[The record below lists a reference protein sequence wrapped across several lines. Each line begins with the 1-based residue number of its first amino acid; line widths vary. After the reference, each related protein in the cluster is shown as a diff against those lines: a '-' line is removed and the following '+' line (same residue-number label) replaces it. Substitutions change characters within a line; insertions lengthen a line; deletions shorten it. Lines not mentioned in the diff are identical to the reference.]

1 MEKQHG
7 IKHFPVSFFSVVL
20 GLAGFTIA
28 FQKAEDIL
36 RIPFSVSPLLLT
48 ITLIVFGIISITYCI
63 KVIKFGNDVRNE
75 FSHPVKLS
83 FFPTFSISSLLISI
97 AFLSINLSI
106 SKCFWVSGT
115 IIQLIFTVNIISIW
129 IHHTKFEITHM
140 NPAWFIPAVGNIII
154 PVAGVSHFS
163 PEVSWF
169 FYSIGLMFWIV
180 LMTIFFYRIIFCQ
193 PLPER
198 LLPTLFIL
206 IAPPAVAFISFVKLT
221 GAVNEFSKIL
231 YYFALFLVLLLFS
244 QFKMFFKIKFYL
256 SWWAY
261 SFPMSAVTIA
271 SMAMLHETGIQFF
284 TFLSFVLLT
293 LLCITITV
301 LVVKTAEGIY
311 RKEICVEED

>member
-1 MEKQHG
+1 MEEQHG
-7 IKHFPVSFFSVVL
+7 IKHFPVAFFSVVL

-28 FQKAEDIL
+28 FQKAEAIL
-36 RIPFSVSPLLLT
+36 GIPFSISPFLLI
-48 ITLIVFGIISITYCI
+48 ITLIVFGIIWTIYI
-63 KVIKFGNDVRNE
+63 VKIIKFRNDVRNE

-83 FFPTFSISSLLISI
+83 FFPTFSISLLLISI
-97 AFLSINLSI
+97 AFLSINLTV
-106 SKCFWVSGT
+106 SKYFWVSGT
-115 IIQLIFTVNIISIW
+115 IIQLIFTINIISIW

-163 PEVSWF
+163 SEISWF

-180 LMTIFFYRIIFCQ
+180 LMTIFFYRIIFYK
-193 PLPER
+193 PLPDR

-221 GAVNEFSKIL
+221 GTVNEFSKIL

-244 QFKMFFKIKFYL
+244 QIKMFFKIIFYL

-271 SMAMLHETGIQFF
+271 SMAMFHETDIQFF
-284 TFLSFVLLT
+284 KLLSSVLLI
-293 LLCITITV
+293 LLCITIAV
-301 LVVKTAEGIY
+301 LVVKTGKAIFK
-311 RKEICVEED
+311 KEICVEED

>member
-28 FQKAEDIL
+28 FQKAEAIL
-36 RIPFSVSPLLLT
+36 KLPFSINTFLLI
-48 ITLIVFGIISITYCI
+48 ITLIVFGIILAIYTVKI
-63 KVIKFGNDVRNE
+63 IKFPNDVKSE

-83 FFPTFSISSLLISI
+83 FFPTFSISLLLISI
-97 AFLSINLSI
+97 AFLSINLTA
-106 SKCFWVSGT
+106 SKYFWVSGT
-115 IIQLIFTVNIISIW
+115 MIHLIFTINIISIW
-129 IHHTKFEITHM
+129 IHHTKFETTHM

-154 PVAGVSHFS
+154 PVAGVSHLS
-163 PEVSWF
+163 SEISWF

-180 LMTIFFYRIIFCQ
+180 LMTIFFYRIIFYK

-221 GAVNEFSKIL
+221 GTVNEFSKIL

-244 QFKMFFKIKFYL
+244 QIKMFFKIRFYL

-271 SMAMLHETGIQFF
+271 SMAMFHETGIQFF
-284 TFLSFVLLT
+284 KLLSSVLLI
-293 LLCITITV
+293 LLCSTIAV
-301 LVVKTAEGIY
+301 LVSKTGKALF